1 MTSSLL
7 SRERGV
13 ILLVLIVLA
22 IAAWA
27 VVIWQAGRTGEEM
40 SAGPSMTAGP
50 TMMQPVTSSQPGS
63 DASMA
68 SVPDE
73 MSMGLTMDMGAGLF
87 LAVWVAMMIAMMF
100 PTSAPMILTFA
111 KVQAARRAKSQLYVP
126 TWIFVL
132 GYIVLWS
139 AAGIVAFVIASL
151 ADRAAQESGWVR
163 DNAAR
168 IGGLV
173 LVIAGVYQLS
183 PLKDKCL
190 SQCRTPT
197 TFIMTR
203 WRDGTRGALRMGL
216 EHGIFCIGCCW
227 LLFLILFPLGM
238 ANVAAM
244 AGITLLI
251 FAEKSLA
258 VGRRV
263 TQAAAVG
270 LIAYGGAV
278 LLFLPDA
285 LPTSFTT
292 V

>member
-50 TMMQPVTSSQPGS
+50 TTMQPMTSSQPGS

-87 LAVWVAMMIAMMF
+87 LAVWVAMMVAMMF

-111 KVQAARRAKSQLYVP
+111 KIQAARRAKSQLYVP

-151 ADRAAQESGWVR
+151 ADRAAQESEWVR

-168 IGGLV
+168 IGGLI

-203 WRDGTRGALRMGL
+203 WRDGARGALRMGL

-292 V
+292 L